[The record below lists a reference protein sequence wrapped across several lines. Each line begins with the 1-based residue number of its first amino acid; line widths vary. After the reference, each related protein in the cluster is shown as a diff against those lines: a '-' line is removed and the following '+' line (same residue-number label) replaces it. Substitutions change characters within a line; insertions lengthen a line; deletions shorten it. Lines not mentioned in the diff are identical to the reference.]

1 MYIERTF
8 SFVFF
13 LFAKKQHVSVVLKNN
28 LAFAF

>member
-13 LFAKKQHVSVVLKNN
+13 LFAKKQHVSVVFKKT
-28 LAFAF
+28 F